1 LAPSS
6 RMGTRFHCRGHP
18 DLVRFSGKGS
28 GNAGGMTSAE
38 QDLFRRKIK
47 TASELREILGP
58 APREQKVI
66 MCHGTFDLVHP
77 GHIRHLIYAK
87 SKAQVL
93 VASLTSDV
101 HIEKANNRPFVP
113 ENLRAMNLAALEVV
127 DYVVIDPDAKPLAN
141 LQVIQPD
148 YFAKGYEYGQGG
160 IHPKTLEEKDVVES
174 YGGELLFTPGDIV
187 YSSSAIIE
195 AARPN
200 LADDKLAYLM
210 NAEGITFDLLRQAV
224 RSMQGVKVHVLGD
237 TIVDSYTYCTLVG
250 GNTKTPTFSVKF
262 DRQVDFVGGAGIVA
276 KHMQRARADVTFT
289 TVLGD
294 DLLRQFV
301 VRDLESCGVRCHA
314 VIDETRPTTQKNL
327 FIAGGYRMLKVD
339 SVDNRSISE
348 KIVNTFC
355 GQLQHT
361 EAAAVVFS
369 DFRHGIF
376 NSSTIPQLTEAIP
389 AGPLRVA
396 DSQVASRWGNILD
409 FQAFDLI
416 TPNEREARF
425 ALGDQDS
432 IVRPLALD
440 LYRRARCKYLILKM
454 GERGVI
460 TYRMPDPNVRSFF
473 TLDSFAGHVVDPVGA
488 GDALL
493 AYATLGLTVTRSPVI
508 ASILGSVAAAMACE
522 SDGNRPI
529 DPEEVIK
536 RLDQLERQSL
546 MEPAES
552 QSAVLR
558 LQEAVFG

>member
-1 LAPSS
+1 
-6 RMGTRFHCRGHP
+6 M
-18 DLVRFSGKGS
+18 VRISGKGD
-28 GNAGGMTSAE
+28 GAAGRMTSAE
-38 QDLFRRKIK
+38 QSLFQRKIK
-47 TASELREILGP
+47 TAVELREILGP

-66 MCHGTFDLVHP
+66 LCHGTFDLVHP

-87 SKAQVL
+87 SKAHVL
-93 VASLTSDV
+93 VASLTSDI

-127 DYVVIDPDAKPLAN
+127 DYVVIDTNAKPLAN
-141 LQVIQPD
+141 LEIIQPD

-195 AARPN
+195 SARPN

-210 NAEGITFDLLRQAV
+210 DAEGITFDLLRSAV
-224 RSMQGVKVHVLGD
+224 RSMHGVKVHVLGD
-237 TIVDSYTYCTLVG
+237 TIVDSYTYCTLIG

-276 KHMQRARADVTFT
+276 KHMKRAQANVTFT
-289 TVLGD
+289 TVLGANP
-294 DLLRQFV
+294 LMQFV
-301 VRDLESCGVRCHA
+301 LRDLESSGVCCQA

-327 FIAGGYRMLKVD
+327 FVAGGYHMLKVD

-348 KIVNTFC
+348 RIVNTFC
-355 GQLQHT
+355 GHLQRT
-361 EAAAVVFS
+361 EADAVIFS

-396 DSQVASRWGNILD
+396 DSQVATRWGNILD
-409 FQAFDLI
+409 FQGFDLI

-432 IVRPLALD
+432 IIRPLALE
-440 LYRRARCKYLILKM
+440 LYRRARCKYLILKL

-473 TLDSFAGHVVDPVGA
+473 TIDSFAGHVVDPVGA

-493 AYATLGLTVTRSPVI
+493 AYATLGLTVTKSPVI
-508 ASILGSVAAAMACE
+508 ASILGSVAAGLACE

-536 RLDQLERQSL
+536 RLDQLERRAL
-546 MEPAES
+546 TEPANSNPVRTPEDA
-552 QSAVLR
+552 QVRR
-558 LQEAVFG
+558 LQEAVLG